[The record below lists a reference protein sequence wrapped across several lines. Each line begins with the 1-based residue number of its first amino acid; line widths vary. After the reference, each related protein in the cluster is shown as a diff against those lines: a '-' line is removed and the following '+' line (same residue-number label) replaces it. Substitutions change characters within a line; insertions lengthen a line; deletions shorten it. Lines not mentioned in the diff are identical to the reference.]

1 MRFYVPEWD
10 DAVDAKYD
18 FVHDELS
25 VLEKSER
32 SREYIWDVFDR
43 ASTPIDGVLI
53 SREQVEGSPE
63 KFDRLTS
70 YGVYDDPELS
80 IPEWLPTIS
89 DCGAWGYKGLPFPPY
104 SNEGMLDFYE
114 TLDVDVGVTI
124 DHLILGE
131 DPEQPRLYLD
141 ETYLDDSFDTDA
153 IPDSVTD
160 MVDLMVSE
168 WPDTWPEYVEQHNP
182 SITGS
187 VDANLIGID
196 DFRGPWEELIERW
209 GNDPRMVYRPND
221 NEIRYDLTL
230 DNAREMGE
238 LYEAGDYSFRLMA
251 AFQGWDPESYGE
263 AVSGL
268 LDTGYQ
274 YVGIGGVAGSSVRNV
289 QRIVAEVGRR
299 ISTFEREHDTR
310 VDCHVFGFAKTR
322 AFETVGRSGMASF
335 DSASMLRAAW
345 TGGNNYHLTPDDK
358 YDAIRVRY
366 PPAGDSLSSAI
377 ETALWAREILAA
389 LRAYDDH
396 KPIAPAIES
405 TFDRAWGALD
415 GLETYLINHRH
426 DARFDQQY
434 VRDVRREFRDHY
446 SHSKALFASFGK
458 GFRRELIGMLREDD
472 AEDPIKFH
480 RYQQLLDTAASTL
493 STFPRTAE
501 EVADRSAHS
510 EHYDTVCTVLEA
522 YVGSE
527 RIQDRNLFE
536 DYQET
541 LKARPWEECGCPIC
555 EDLGIEV
562 AIFRG
567 NNRNRR
573 RGFHNTR
580 RFYDVFER
588 ELPKISVLV
597 QADTDLFGANSVE
610 SYLKRT
616 VPECWE
622 AIHDLPVVELG
633 VFDAT
638 GVHEWWEDA
647 PGSVSLDPGGIKQT
661 LARTTER
668 YSSVYVLDPEETIMP
683 TEVPDGV
690 TVIGSPLTARAEVL
704 SAVGYEENWLAHIP
718 HQAGLGDY

>member
-43 ASTPIDGVLI
+43 DCAPIDGVLI
-53 SREQVEGSPE
+53 SREQVEGSSK

-124 DHLILGE
+124 DHLILG
-131 DPEQPRLYLD
+131 DNPEQPRLYLD
-141 ETYLDDSFDTDA
+141 DTFVDDSLDTDA
-153 IPDSVTD
+153 IPETVSDQ
-160 MVDLMVSE
+160 VDVMVSE
-168 WPDTWPEYVEQHNP
+168 WPDTWPEYVEKHNP
-182 SITGS
+182 SITGTTDTDPIEDS
-187 VDANLIGID
+187 
-196 DFRGPWEELIERW
+196 DFRGSWGELTERW
-209 GNDPRMVYRPND
+209 ERDPRMVYRPND
-221 NEIRYDLTL
+221 NEFRYQLTL
-230 DNAREMGE
+230 QNAREMYR
-238 LYEAGDYSFRLMA
+238 LHEAGDYSFRLMA

-263 AVSGL
+263 AVSKL
-268 LDTGYQ
+268 LGTGYQ

-299 ISTFEREHDTR
+299 ISSFERERNTR

-345 TGGNNYHLTPDDK
+345 TGGNNYHLSPDDK

-366 PPAGDSLSSAI
+366 PQPGGSLPHAI
-377 ETALWAREILAA
+377 ETALWAQEMLAA

-396 KPIAPAIES
+396 RPIAPAIEA
-405 TFDRAWGALD
+405 TFEGAREALD
-415 GLETYLINHRH
+415 EFESYLINHRH
-426 DARFDQQY
+426 DKQFDQQY
-434 VRDVRREFRDHY
+434 LREVRSEFRDHY
-446 SHSKALFASFGK
+446 AHSKALFASFGK
-458 GFRRELIGMLREDD
+458 EFRRELVGMLREDD
-472 AEDPIKFH
+472 AEDPIEFD
-480 RYQQLLDTAASTL
+480 RYDELLDTAATAL
-493 STFPRTAE
+493 ATFPRTAE
-501 EVADRSAHS
+501 EVARRAVHSDPYDSA
-510 EHYDTVCTVLEA
+510 DAVLEA

-527 RIQDRNLFE
+527 HIQDRTLLE
-536 DYQET
+536 DYRET
-541 LKARPWEECGCPIC
+541 LKARPWEQCDCPIC

-580 RFYDVFER
+580 RFYDVLER
-588 ELPKISVLV
+588 ELPKIRVLIRGG
-597 QADTDLFGANSVE
+597 TDLFSADSVE
-610 SYLKRT
+610 SYLKQT
-616 VPECWE
+616 VPEYWD
-622 AIHDLPVVELG
+622 AIHDLPVAELG
-633 VFDAT
+633 VFDAN
-638 GVHEWWEDA
+638 GVYEWWEGA
-647 PGSVSLDPGGIKQT
+647 PGRVSLDPSGLQQT
-661 LARTTER
+661 LARMSER
-668 YSSVYVLDPEETIMP
+668 YSSVYVLDPEGTVKP

-690 TVIGSPLTARAEVL
+690 SVIGSPLTVRAEVL
-704 SAVGYEENWLAHIP
+704 AQIGYEENWLAHIP